1 MQVIL
6 AWVSY
11 GAKKKDNFDEVPCK
25 KKSFSSLKVSIF
37 FMCLNDELF
46 LLQKH

>member
-25 KKSFSSLKVSIF
+25 NNLSLVF

-46 LLQKH
+46 LLQRH